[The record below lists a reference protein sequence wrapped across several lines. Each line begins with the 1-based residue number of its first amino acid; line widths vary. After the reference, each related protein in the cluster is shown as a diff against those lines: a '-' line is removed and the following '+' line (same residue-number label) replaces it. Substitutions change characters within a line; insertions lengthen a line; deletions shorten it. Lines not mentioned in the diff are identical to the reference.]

1 MTDQPKWT
9 PGPWVLNIRA
19 SMGDATGEIVAEIE
33 PPNSARDYRGDIT
46 RLQSCCHIGGIG
58 HEELTANAKLI
69 AAAPDLYFGGE
80 AQTDIIRHAQ
90 AILTQY
96 LIPDGIDGP
105 EAINQLL
112 GLLNGPEQRAAQAAW
127 DAAFAK
133 ARGQA

>member
-9 PGPWVLNIRA
+9 PGPWALDIHAGSGAAADCTIAMIEQADQRA
-19 SMGDATGEIVAEIE
+19 
-33 PPNSARDYRGDIT
+33 PYRGMIA
-46 RLQSCCHIGGIG
+46 RFQSAEHIEGIAA
-58 HEELTANAKLI
+58 EELRANAHLLF
-69 AAAPDLYFGGE
+69 AAPDLYSGGE
-80 AQTDIIRHAQ
+80 AQTAIIHRAQ

-112 GLLNGPEQRAAQAAW
+112 GLLDGPDQRTAQAAW
-127 DAAFAK
+127 DAALAK

>member
-9 PGPWVLNIRA
+9 PGPWAVERNKRTWGWVDVVGPSL
-19 SMGDATGEIVAEIE
+19 GVGGPTQATDLTLADEVKRIAE
-33 PPNSARDYRGDIT
+33 A
-46 RLQSCCHIGGIG
+46 H
-58 HEELTANAKLI
+58 LI

-127 DAAFAK
+127 DAALAK